1 VYSDISLQPVGAI
14 WIVAYDYAGWTKDE
28 NFLKVR
34 MNFCSDE
41 LEESVLLLVFVI
53 QRQNE
58 RYFCDV
64 FGLATFTDC
73 TPGGLIPEILNT
85 NTNTNTNPEAPGL
98 GEF

>member
-1 VYSDISLQPVGAI
+1 MMDYG
-14 WIVAYDYAGWTKDE
+14 YAGWTRDE

-58 RYFCDV
+58 RYFCVV

-85 NTNTNTNPEAPGL
+85 NTNTLATHFNQQDGIFQTFHQKL
-98 GEF
+98 ISS

>member
-1 VYSDISLQPVGAI
+1 MMDYG
-14 WIVAYDYAGWTKDE
+14 YAGWTRDE

-58 RYFCDV
+58 RYFCVV

-73 TPGGLIPEILNT
+73 TPGGLIPEILIT
-85 NTNTNTNPEAPGL
+85 NYKLQINEIYQKKSNMSRIWRAVRAL
-98 GEF
+98 CLS